1 MRLLDRN
8 KQAVY
13 YAVLTGFTDA
23 TDALGNL
30 TGEKV
35 KTYSTPVK
43 TRMYVSAARGS
54 ASDEVFGVDTPYT
67 KVLITDDMSCPITET
82 SRLWV
87 GIEPVVGQTENE
99 HNYIVTQVAKSLNHI
114 SYAVKEVDING

>member
-13 YAVLTGFTDA
+13 YALLTAETESVD
-23 TDALGNL
+23 DYGNY
-30 TGEKV
+30 TGERN

-54 ASDEVFGVDTPYT
+54 VADEVFGVDTPYT
-67 KVLITDDMSCPITET
+67 KVLITDDMACPISET
-82 SRLWV
+82 SCLWI
-87 GIEPVVGQTENE
+87 GIEPVVGQTANP

-114 SYAVKEVDING
+114 TYAVKEVDVNG

>member
-8 KQAVY
+8 KQTVY
-13 YAVLTGFTDA
+13 YALLTAETEAVD
-23 TDALGNL
+23 DYGNY
-30 TGEKV
+30 TGERN

-54 ASDEVFGVDTPYT
+54 VADEVFGVDTPYT
-67 KVLITDDMSCPITET
+67 KVLITDDMACPISET
-82 SRLWV
+82 SCLWIGV
-87 GIEPVVGQTENE
+87 EPVVGEITNP

-114 SYAVKEVDING
+114 TYAVKEVDVNG